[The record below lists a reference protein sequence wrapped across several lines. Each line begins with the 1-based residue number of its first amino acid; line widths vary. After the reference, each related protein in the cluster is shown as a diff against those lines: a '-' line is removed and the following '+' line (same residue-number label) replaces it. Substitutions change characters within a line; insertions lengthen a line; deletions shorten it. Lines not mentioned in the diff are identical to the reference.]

1 MKYSI
6 ELIINKSR
14 AEVWKKF
21 DNAENLYKWMPTL
34 KEFNHESGE
43 AGQPGAKS
51 RLKFL
56 EGRRD
61 IEMIETIVKRNEPEE
76 FSGTYEMKGTRN
88 LVENSF
94 SDLEDNKTK
103 WQLDSEFEFSG
114 IYKILSPFFKSTI
127 VKRTK
132 SDMNRFKDFVEGN
145 LI

>member
-21 DNAENLYKWMPTL
+21 DNAENLHKWMPTL

-51 RLKFL
+51 RIKFL

>member
-56 EGRRD
+56 EGKRD

-145 LI
+145 LK